1 MIRPANFVLQRGPL
15 SSRGYFFSVL
25 INLGPGTVALCMEII
40 GFKHSFFI
48 CCQRCYHST
57 NLPLAV
63 LPHSAG
69 NGGFGHL
76 ISLDEAQLPPPPSEY
91 RCPAAGVETTKDDS
105 MDRSPL
111 PPALLPPPAPSM
123 NVPLALDSCSSI
135 INWP

>member
-15 SSRGYFFSVL
+15 SSRDYFFSVL

-69 NGGFGHL
+69 NGESGQL
-76 ISLDEAQLPPPPSEY
+76 ISLDEVQLPPKVNAGAQLLESRPP
-91 RCPAAGVETTKDDS
+91 RTTAWTVATC
-105 MDRSPL
+105 PL
-111 PPALLPPPAPSM
+111 PLLLPPLPA
-123 NVPLALDSCSSI
+123 VPLALNSC
-135 INWP
+135 